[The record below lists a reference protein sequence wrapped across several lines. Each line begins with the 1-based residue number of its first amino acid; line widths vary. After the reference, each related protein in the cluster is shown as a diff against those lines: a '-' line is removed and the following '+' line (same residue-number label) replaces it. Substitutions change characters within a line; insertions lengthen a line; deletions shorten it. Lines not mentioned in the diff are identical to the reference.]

1 MDPIAGREPT
11 ELSRWML
18 WLRDDGP
25 SIIILVVDDS
35 EDDELTTI
43 IAREEHVPSPNFGG
57 VWGSG
62 QADGH
67 WLVGFHLI
75 QLGGGVERQWFTDN
89 IHRPLLEA
97 VLDVP
102 HLVAIVPEEIAG
114 DAKSPEEIAPRF
126 GGALILEVD
135 SHSPPVAEILAE
147 RGDD

>member
-1 MDPIAGREPT
+1 MKPT
-11 ELSRWML
+11 ELIRWML
-18 WLRDDGP
+18 LPRNEGP

-35 EDDELTTI
+35 EDDELI
-43 IAREEHVPSPNFGG
+43 AILAREDGVPSPNFGG

-62 QADGH
+62 QADGN

-75 QLGGGVERQWFTDN
+75 QLDGGVERQWFTDN

-114 DAKSPEEIAPRF
+114 EAKTAEEIIPRF
-126 GGALILEVD
+126 GGALILEVED
-135 SHSPPVAEILAE
+135 HSPQVAKILAE
-147 RGDD
+147 RGED

>member
-1 MDPIAGREPT
+1 MKPT
-11 ELSRWML
+11 ELIRWML
-18 WLRDDGP
+18 LPRNAGP

-35 EDDELTTI
+35 EDDELTAI
-43 IAREEHVPSPNFGG
+43 LAREDGVPSLNFGG

-62 QADGH
+62 QADGN

-89 IHRPLLEA
+89 IHRPLLKA

-114 DAKSPEEIAPRF
+114 EAKTAEEIIPRF

-135 SHSPPVAEILAE
+135 DHSPQVAEILAE